1 MLEAL
6 FTSVIATEG
15 IAVSSFLT
23 CLAGSLVL
31 GALLAFVFTYRSKTN
46 YTKSFVGTLLIL
58 PAVVAIVIMMVS
70 GSIGTGIAVA
80 GTFSL
85 GRFRSIPGTAREI
98 GAIFL
103 AMAVGLACG
112 MGYLGFAAIFAVVM
126 GIVTLIYNLTS
137 LGEHSADSLDKVLR
151 ITVPEDLEY
160 GAAFGDVFSRY
171 TTQANLI
178 GVKTTNLGSLNRQTY
193 SVRLKEA
200 GTEKA
205 LIDDLRVRNGNLE
218 INMMVRGAEEGETL

>member
-1 MLEAL
+1 MLEEL
-6 FTSVIATEG
+6 FSSVIASEG

-23 CLAGSLVL
+23 CLLGSLL
-31 GALLAFVFTYRSKTN
+31 MGAFLAFVFTYKSKTT

-85 GRFRSIPGTAREI
+85 VRFRSIPGTAREI

-112 MGYLGFAAIFAVVM
+112 MGYLGFAAIFAAVL
-126 GIVTLIYNLTS
+126 GIVTLLYNLSS
-137 LGEHSADSLDKVLR
+137 LGEHSSDSLDKVLR
-151 ITVPEDLEY
+151 IKQ
-160 GAAFGDVFSRY
+160 Y
-171 TTQANLI
+171 TSEASLI
-178 GVKTTNLGSLNRQTY
+178 GVKTTNPGSLNRLTY

-200 GTEKA
+200 GTEKD

-218 INMMVRGAEEGETL
+218 INMMVRGTGEGETL

>member
-1 MLEAL
+1 MLEEL

-31 GALLAFVFTYRSKTN
+31 GAILAFVFTYKSKTD

-85 GRFRSIPGTAREI
+85 VRFRSIPGTAREI
-98 GAIFL
+98 SAIFL

-112 MGYLGFAAIFAVVM
+112 MGYLGFAAIFTAVM
-126 GIVTLIYNLTS
+126 CIVTLVYNLTT
-137 LGEHSADSLDKVLR
+137 LGEHSSDSLDKLVR

-160 GAAFGDVFSRY
+160 GTAFADLFDRY
-171 TTQANLI
+171 TTEAKLV
-178 GVKTTNLGSLNRQTY
+178 GVKTTNLGSLNRLSY
-193 SVRLKEA
+193 NIRLKEA

-218 INMMVRGAEEGETL
+218 INMMVRGAGEGETL

>member
-85 GRFRSIPGTAREI
+85 VRFRSIPGTAREI

-178 GVKTTNLGSLNRQTY
+178 GVKTTNLGSLGSQ
-193 SVRLKEA
+193 
-200 GTEKA
+200 
-205 LIDDLRVRNGNLE
+205 IDSTSFLVLGLCRF
-218 INMMVRGAEEGETL
+218 IF

>member
-1 MLEAL
+1 MLDEL
-6 FTSVIATEG
+6 FTSVISTQG
-15 IAVSSFLT
+15 IEVSSFLT
-23 CLAGSLVL
+23 CLAGSIAL
-31 GALLAFVFTYRSKTN
+31 GALLAFLFTYKSKTT

-58 PAVVAIVIMMVS
+58 PAVVSIVIMMVS

-85 GRFRSIPGTAREI
+85 VRFRSIPGTAREI

-126 GIVTLIYNLTS
+126 GLVTTVYNIST
-137 LGEHSADSLDKVLR
+137 LGEHSSTDADKVLR

-160 GAAFGDVFSRY
+160 GAAFHDIFDKY
-171 TTQANLI
+171 TESAKLI
-178 GVKTTNLGSLNRQTY
+178 GVKTTNLGSLNRLTY
-193 SVRLKEA
+193 SVRMKDTSKEK
-200 GTEKA
+200 EF
-205 LIDDLRVRNGNLE
+205 IDALRVRNGNLE
-218 INMMVRGAEEGETL
+218 INMMLRGAGEGESL

>member
-85 GRFRSIPGTAREI
+85 VRFRSIPGTAREI

-171 TTQANLI
+171 TTQANRI
-178 GVKTTNLGSLNRQTY
+178 GVKTTNLGSLNRLTY

-205 LIDDLRVRNGNLE
+205 LIDGLRVRNGNLE

>member
-85 GRFRSIPGTAREI
+85 VRFRSIPGTAREI

-126 GIVTLIYNLTS
+126 GIVTLFYNLTS

-178 GVKTTNLGSLNRQTY
+178 GVKTTNLGSLNRLTY

-200 GTEKA
+200 STEKA

>member
-85 GRFRSIPGTAREI
+85 VRFRSIPGTAREI

-126 GIVTLIYNLTS
+126 GIVTLFYNLTS
-137 LGEHSADSLDKVLR
+137 LGEHSADSLDNVLR

-160 GAAFGDVFSRY
+160 GAAFDDVFSRY

-178 GVKTTNLGSLNRQTY
+178 GVKTTNLGSLNRLTY

>member
-46 YTKSFVGTLLIL
+46 YNKSFVGTLLIL

-85 GRFRSIPGTAREI
+85 VRFRSIPGTAREI

-178 GVKTTNLGSLNRQTY
+178 GVKTTNLGSLNRLTY

>member
-1 MLEAL
+1 MLEEL
-6 FTSVIATEG
+6 FTRVIATEG

-85 GRFRSIPGTAREI
+85 VRFRSIPGPAREI

-126 GIVTLIYNLTS
+126 GIVTLFYNLTS

-178 GVKTTNLGSLNRQTY
+178 GVKTTNLGSLNRLTY

>member
-1 MLEAL
+1 VLEAL

-85 GRFRSIPGTAREI
+85 VRFRSIPGTAREI

-178 GVKTTNLGSLNRQTY
+178 GVKTTNLGSLNRLTY

>member
-1 MLEAL
+1 MLEQL
-6 FTSVIATEG
+6 FGTVIPTEG

-23 CLAGSLVL
+23 CLAGALVL
-31 GALLAFVFTYRSKTN
+31 GAFLAFVFTYKSKTN

-70 GSIGTGIAVA
+70 GNIGTGIAVA

-85 GRFRSIPGTAREI
+85 VRFRSIPGTAREI

-112 MGYLGFAAIFAVVM
+112 MGYLGFAAIFALVM
-126 GIVTLIYNLTS
+126 GLVSVVYNLST
-137 LGEHSADSLDKVLR
+137 LGEHASDSLDKTLR

-160 GAAFGDVFSRY
+160 GAAFRDVFSQY
-171 TTQANLI
+171 TTEASLI
-178 GVKTTNLGSLNRQTY
+178 GVKTTNLGSLNRLTY
-193 SVRLKEA
+193 AVRLKDA
-200 GTEKA
+200 GTEKEF
-205 LIDDLRVRNGNLE
+205 IDDLRVRNGNLE
-218 INMMVRGAEEGETL
+218 INMMVRGAGEGETL

>member
-1 MLEAL
+1 MLEEL

-85 GRFRSIPGTAREI
+85 VRFRSIPGTAREI

-178 GVKTTNLGSLNRQTY
+178 GVKTTNLGSLNRLTY

>member
-46 YTKSFVGTLLIL
+46 YTKSFVGTLLFL

-85 GRFRSIPGTAREI
+85 VRFRSIPGTAREI

-178 GVKTTNLGSLNRQTY
+178 GVKTTNLGSLNRLTY

>member
-1 MLEAL
+1 MLEEL

-85 GRFRSIPGTAREI
+85 VRFRSIPGTAREI

-126 GIVTLIYNLTS
+126 GIVTLFYNLTS

-178 GVKTTNLGSLNRQTY
+178 GVKTTNLGSLNRLTY

-205 LIDDLRVRNGNLE
+205 LIDDLWVRTGNPE

>member
-85 GRFRSIPGTAREI
+85 VRFRSIPGTAREI

-137 LGEHSADSLDKVLR
+137 LGEHAADSLDKVLR

-178 GVKTTNLGSLNRQTY
+178 GVKTTNLGSLNRLTY

>member
-6 FTSVIATEG
+6 FTSGIATEG

-85 GRFRSIPGTAREI
+85 VRFRSIPGTAREI

-126 GIVTLIYNLTS
+126 GIVTLFYNLTS

-178 GVKTTNLGSLNRQTY
+178 GVKTTNLGSLNRLTY

>member
-85 GRFRSIPGTAREI
+85 VRFRSIPGTAREI

-178 GVKTTNLGSLNRQTY
+178 GVKTTNLGSLNRLTY

-218 INMMVRGAEEGETL
+218 INMMVRDAEEGETL

>member
-1 MLEAL
+1 VLEEL

-85 GRFRSIPGTAREI
+85 VRFRSIPGTAREI

-178 GVKTTNLGSLNRQTY
+178 GVKTTNLGSLNRLTY

>member
-1 MLEAL
+1 MLEEL

-85 GRFRSIPGTAREI
+85 VRFRSIPGTAREI

-126 GIVTLIYNLTS
+126 GIVTLFYNLTS

-178 GVKTTNLGSLNRQTY
+178 GVKTTNLGSLNRLTY

-218 INMMVRGAEEGETL
+218 INMMVRGTEEGETL

>member
-85 GRFRSIPGTAREI
+85 VRFRSIPGTAREI

-126 GIVTLIYNLTS
+126 GIVTLFYNLTS

-178 GVKTTNLGSLNRQTY
+178 GVKTTNLGSLNRLTY

-205 LIDDLRVRNGNLE
+205 LIDVLRVRNGNLE